1 MDNKPATT
9 SANSSVIHL
18 QYAKNTCRNLQFIQW
33 FGYIFMIVSAASI
46 CFIFLYQVIKRCIK
60 PEIDLGNKIV
70 QNLSD
75 DEEP

>member
-1 MDNKPATT
+1 
-9 SANSSVIHL
+9 
-18 QYAKNTCRNLQFIQW
+18 
-33 FGYIFMIVSAASI
+33 MIVSAASI

-75 DEEP
+75 DEEPQETPKPLNSSVEAAEKE